1 MVERRFQGINA
12 RRAASS
18 FALMNKEIS
27 RRYSTHKTHGYF
39 EFVLP
44 HTSRVRTR
52 VRERM
57 RATSHDTLYN
67 NLYYL
72 YNVVKKK
79 RETET
84 WNYTIYF
91 EKIEYFIFI

>member
-1 MVERRFQGINA
+1 MRFGRRFQGINA

-72 YNVVKKK
+72 CNVVKKK

-84 WNYTIYF
+84 
-91 EKIEYFIFI
+91 